1 MLSEKRISGNLAED
15 RACSFLEE
23 KGFRIIRRNYA
34 ARVGEID
41 IIAADGEEL
50 CFVEVKS
57 SKGGFLPPELKVN
70 KIKQRKII
78 KTASIYME
86 REGKSFSAFRFDVI
100 AFDRGEVRYYR
111 DAFTA
116 DR

>member
-1 MLSEKRISGNLAED
+1 MVSEKRISGNLAED
-15 RACSFLEE
+15 KACSFLEE
-23 KGFRIIRRNYA
+23 QGFKIICRNFA
-34 ARVGEID
+34 VRLGEID

-50 CFVEVKS
+50 CFIEVKS

-78 KTASIYME
+78 KTASIYMGK
-86 REGKSFSAFRFDVI
+86 EGKSFNSFRFDVI
-100 AFDRGEVRYYR
+100 AFDRGEIRYYR

-116 DR
+116 DI

>member
-15 RACSFLEE
+15 KACSFLEA
-23 KGFRIIRRNYA
+23 KGLKIIRRNYA

-41 IIAADGEEL
+41 IIASDGEEL
-50 CFVEVKS
+50 CFIEVKS

-70 KIKQRKII
+70 KTKQKKII

-86 REGKSFSAFRFDVI
+86 REGKNFNAFRFDVI
-100 AFDRGEVRYYR
+100 TFDRDEVRYYR
-111 DAFTA
+111 DAFMA
-116 DR
+116 DI

>member
-1 MLSEKRISGNLAED
+1 VVSEKRITGNLAED
-15 RACSFLEE
+15 KACSFLEDN
-23 KGFRIIRRNYA
+23 GLRIIRRNYA
-34 ARVGEID
+34 VRAGEID

-57 SKGGFLPPELKVN
+57 STGGFLPPELKVN
-70 KIKQRKII
+70 KTKQRKII
-78 KTASIYME
+78 KTASIFME
-86 REGKSFSAFRFDVI
+86 REGQGFNAFRFDVV

-111 DAFTA
+111 EAFTA

>member
-1 MLSEKRISGNLAED
+1 MLSEKRIAGNFAED
-15 RACSFLEE
+15 KACSFLKK

-34 ARVGEID
+34 SRAGEID

-57 SKGGFLPPELKVN
+57 SSGGFLPPELKVN
-70 KIKQRKII
+70 KTKQRKII
-78 KTASIYME
+78 KMASLFME
-86 REGKSFSAFRFDVI
+86 REGQAFNAFRFDVI
-100 AFDRGEVRYYR
+100 AFDRGEVRHYR
-111 DAFTA
+111 NAFTA